1 MDVQRGHCWRCK
13 VKLEQTIHCPD
24 CKMAEYCSST
34 CENRDRVRH
43 RSREC
48 PLFGTRSCNKCNK
61 KGTMKECA
69 RCNYAWYCNQECQ
82 RSDWANHKE
91 LCKKTKA
98 TTTTA
103 ADKLTQK
110 HIFMRTDR
118 LGGAPYYFGNCI
130 AEDFLQLANNEWSDG
145 SIKKTD
151 LNRDYHI
158 LSAGCGDLRNTVL
171 TAASLPARYQG
182 SLYITLNDFD
192 PFVMARNVLFLFM
205 LVRFADTE
213 GIESSLTTIWYS
225 VHITKKE
232 YDLIKTSLDEL
243 IQMTPQSLT
252 EVTQGLVKVQGED
265 LADMSQVWDKWR
277 SLECQRKKQSSINLR
292 KQRKTV
298 FDQYNKEIEQNIG
311 KGREFVHTNQLE
323 SSSAEKQF
331 EEWFDHGM
339 FLPKEEKQELMSF
352 DNPTLT
358 GREADIPFGCI
369 TEIKFSINQNISPKD
384 YTFVYCIK
392 QDSHPFK
399 VWDCLRVRE
408 SETRPCSSPMVIYHN
423 YITNLLQKFKH
434 LIQQQRLS
442 FQISLA
448 NCMDFPSIHKSLKM
462 SNYDRIF
469 TSNLSDYI
477 GFAKLLQN
485 FKPLLNQSNRSSV
498 IVTETINWIEFLP
511 SDTSDNFKL
520 SAESYLKDT
529 DRNPATLLANL
540 TDVAPTTWLEYFDNA
555 PYFIAYLRAQIM
567 AGGLG
572 IPPLT
577 YLPSFG
583 EVMKYN
589 GLEMRDFRKKLNRL
603 VPFQYRVNARDLTR
617 ITATDRAVEWY
628 LPHNEHLGPGPTGP
642 SLDL

>member
-1 MDVQRGHCWRCK
+1 MDVQRGHCWRCE
-13 VKLEQTIHCPD
+13 VQLEQTIHCPD

-34 CENRDRVRH
+34 CEHRDRVRH

-69 RCNYAWYCNQECQ
+69 GCNIAWYCNRECQ
-82 RSDWANHKE
+82 SSDWVNHKAF
-91 LCKKTKA
+91 CIKA
-98 TTTTA
+98 KEDIKSTA
-103 ADKLTQK
+103 AQIGLLNFRMQK
-110 HIFMRTDR
+110 DR
-118 LGGAPYYFGNCI
+118 QGGSPYYLGNTI
-130 AEDFLQLANNEWSDG
+130 AKDFLQLDNNEWSDG

-252 EVTQGLVKVQGED
+252 EVTQGLVKVQGKD
-265 LADMSQVWDKWR
+265 LAVMSQVWDKWR
-277 SLECQRKKQSSINLR
+277 SLECQRKIQSSINLR
-292 KQRKTV
+292 KQRQTAFEKFRQKHGDSV
-298 FDQYNKEIEQNIG
+298 KYCY
-311 KGREFVHTNQLE
+311 TNPSQ
-323 SSSAEKQF
+323 SPAVKKQT
-331 EEWFDHGM
+331 EEWFDHGL
-339 FLPKEEKQELMSF
+339 FLPKETKQGTMSF

-358 GREADIPFGCI
+358 GRGASTDPGFDMVIL
-369 TEIKFSINQNISPKD
+369 KNQNASPKD
-384 YTFVYCIK
+384 YAFDYCVRP
-392 QDSHPFK
+392 DSHPFR

-408 SETRPCSSPMVIYHN
+408 SETRPYATPMVMYHN
-423 YITNLLQKFKH
+423 YITNLIQKVKH
-434 LIQQQRLS
+434 LIQQRRLYM
-442 FQISLA
+442 QVSLA
-448 NCMDFPSIHKSLKM
+448 NSMDFPSIHKSLKM

-469 TSNLSDYI
+469 TSNLADYI
-477 GFAKLLQN
+477 GFGKLLQT
-485 FKPLLNQSNRSSV
+485 FKPLLNQSNCSSV
-498 IVTETINWIEFLP
+498 IVTETINWAEFLP
-511 SDTSDNFKL
+511 QAVCKPEHKEYKRCIVAYCLDTGRD
-520 SAESYLKDT
+520 LK
-529 DRNPATLLANL
+529 NLLRKFDIGL
-540 TDVAPTTWLEYFDNA
+540 HTWMDYFDSSA
-555 PYFIAYLRAQIM
+555 YFLAYLRAQIM
-567 AGGLG
+567 GGG
-572 IPPLT
+572 FGVPPLT
-577 YLPSFG
+577 KVPSFG

-603 VPFQYRVNARDLTR
+603 VPFQYRVNARDLNV
-617 ITATDRAVEWY
+617 ITATDRAVEWC
-628 LPHNEHLGPGPTGP
+628 LPHTDG
-642 SLDL
+642 

>member
-1 MDVQRGHCWRCK
+1 MDVQRGHCWRCE
-13 VKLEQTIHCPD
+13 VQLEQTIHCPD

-34 CENRDRVRH
+34 CEHRDRVRH

-48 PLFGTRSCNKCNK
+48 PLFGTRSCKKCKK
-61 KGTMKECA
+61 KGTMKECG
-69 RCNYAWYCNQECQ
+69 RCNCKWYCNEECQ
-82 RSDWANHKE
+82 RSDWAYHKKSCNENKAAIKE
-91 LCKKTKA
+91 L
-98 TTTTA
+98 A
-103 ADKLTQK
+103 AQLTEK
-110 HIFMRTDR
+110 HISMRTDG
-118 LGGAPYYFGNCI
+118 LCAPPFYFGNCI
-130 AEDFLQLANNEWSDG
+130 AKDFLQIANNEWSDG

-151 LNRDYHI
+151 LNRDFHV

-192 PFVMARNVLFLFM
+192 PYVMARNVLFLFM
-205 LVRFADTE
+205 LVRFAETD

-252 EVTQGLVKVQGED
+252 EVTQGLVKVQGKD
-265 LADMSQVWDKWR
+265 LAVMSQVWDKWK
-277 SLECQRKKQSSINLR
+277 SLECQRGKPSSINLR
-292 KQRKTV
+292 QQRQTA
-298 FDQYNKEIEQNIG
+298 FDAFKKEIEQKCG
-311 KGREFVHTNQLE
+311 KGKKYGCTNHSQ

-358 GREADIPFGCI
+358 GHDLPI
-369 TEIKFSINQNISPKD
+369 TKKPSPKD
-384 YTFVYCIK
+384 HAFVYCVEAVL
-392 QDSHPFK
+392 HPFK

-408 SETRPCSSPMVIYHN
+408 SETRPYPTPMVMYHN
-423 YITNLLQKFKH
+423 YITKFLKKVKSF
-434 LIQQQRLS
+434 IQNGRL
-442 FQISLA
+442 FIQVSLA
-448 NCMDFPSIHKSLKM
+448 NCMDFPSVHNSLKM
-462 SNYDRIF
+462 PNYDRIF
-469 TSNLSDYI
+469 TSNIADYV
-477 GFAKLLQN
+477 GFAKLLQD
-485 FKPLLNQSNRSSV
+485 FKPLLNSSNHYSV
-498 IVTETINWIEFLP
+498 LVTETINWYRLFIQPGNELQVQLCTEAYIQ
-511 SDTSDNFKL
+511 DTGWNLAD
-520 SAESYLKDT
+520 
-529 DRNPATLLANL
+529 LLVL
-540 TDVAPTTWLEYFDNA
+540 DTDVAPSTLLEYFDNA
-555 PYFIAYLRAQIM
+555 PHFVGYLRAQIM

-577 YLPSFG
+577 YLPSIG

-603 VPFQYRVNARDLTR
+603 VPFQYRTNARDLTR

-628 LPHNEHLGPGPTGP
+628 LPHTDH
-642 SLDL
+642 

>member
-1 MDVQRGHCWRCK
+1 MDVQRGHCWRCE
-13 VKLEQTIHCPD
+13 VQLEQTIHCPD

-34 CENRDRVRH
+34 CEHRDRVRH

-69 RCNYAWYCNQECQ
+69 GCNIAWYCNRECQ
-82 RSDWANHKE
+82 SSDWVNHKAF
-91 LCKKTKA
+91 CIKA
-98 TTTTA
+98 KEDIKSTA
-103 ADKLTQK
+103 AQIGLLNFRMQK
-110 HIFMRTDR
+110 DR
-118 LGGAPYYFGNCI
+118 QGGSPYYLGNTI
-130 AEDFLQLANNEWSDG
+130 AKDFLQLDNNEWSDG

-277 SLECQRKKQSSINLR
+277 SLECQRKIQPSINLR

-298 FDQYNKEIEQNIG
+298 FEKFKQQHGEGVKYCY
-311 KGREFVHTNQLE
+311 TNYLQ
-323 SSSAEKQF
+323 SSDVKKQT
-331 EEWFDHGM
+331 EEWFDHGL
-339 FLPKEEKQELMSF
+339 FLLTERKQGTMSF

-358 GREADIPFGCI
+358 GRGASAAPGYETLVRDWNAP
-369 TEIKFSINQNISPKD
+369 KASPKD
-384 YTFVYCIK
+384 FAFEYCIRP
-392 QDSHPFK
+392 DSHPFK

-408 SETRPCSSPMVIYHN
+408 SETRPYPTHMVMYHN
-423 YITNLLQKFKH
+423 YITNLIQKVKH
-434 LIQQQRLS
+434 LIQQRRLYI
-442 FQISLA
+442 QVSLA
-448 NCMDFPSIHKSLKM
+448 NSMDFPSIHKSLKM

-469 TSNLSDYI
+469 TSNIADYI
-477 GFAKLLQN
+477 GFKKLLQI
-485 FKPLLNQSNRSSV
+485 FKPLPQLRNGSAV
-498 IVTETINWIEFLP
+498 LVTETINWIEFLP
-511 SDTSDNFKL
+511 QAVCKPGTKEFSQCFVGYCQDTGRDV
-520 SAESYLKDT
+520 
-529 DRNPATLLANL
+529 ANL
-540 TDVAPTTWLEYFDNA
+540 KRKFDIGPQVYLEYFDNA

-567 AGGLG
+567 AGGVG
-572 IPPLT
+572 VQPLT
-577 YLPSFG
+577 NVPSFG

-589 GLEMRDFRKKLNRL
+589 GLEMRDFHKKLNNL
-603 VPFQYRVNARDLTR
+603 VSFQYRSNNRDMTL
-617 ITATDRAVEWY
+617 ISATNRAVEWY
-628 LPHNEHLGPGPTGP
+628 IPHTDG
-642 SLDL
+642 

>member
-1 MDVQRGHCWRCK
+1 MDVQRGHCWRCE
-13 VKLEQTIHCPD
+13 VQLEQTIHCPD

-34 CENRDRVRH
+34 CEHRDRVRH

-61 KGTMKECA
+61 KGTMKECGG
-69 RCNYAWYCNQECQ
+69 CNYAWYCNKECQ
-82 RSDWANHKE
+82 RSDWANHKDV
-91 LCKKTKA
+91 CIKA
-98 TTTTA
+98 KDNIKSTA
-103 ADKLTQK
+103 AQIGLLNSRMQ
-110 HIFMRTDR
+110 RDR
-118 LGGAPYYFGNCI
+118 LGGSPYYFGNTI
-130 AEDFLQLANNEWSDG
+130 AKDFLQLDNNEWSDG
-145 SIKKTD
+145 SIKNTD

-277 SLECQRKKQSSINLR
+277 SLECQRKTQSSINLR

-298 FDQYNKEIEQNIG
+298 FEKFKQQHGEGVKYCY
-311 KGREFVHTNQLE
+311 TNYLQ
-323 SSSAEKQF
+323 SSDVKKQTDK
-331 EEWFDHGM
+331 WFDHGL
-339 FLPKEEKQELMSF
+339 FLPTERKQMTMSF

-358 GREADIPFGCI
+358 GRGASAAPGYETRLVLDWNAP
-369 TEIKFSINQNISPKD
+369 KASPKD
-384 YTFVYCIK
+384 FAFEYCIRP
-392 QDSHPFK
+392 DSHPFK

-408 SETRPCSSPMVIYHN
+408 SETRPYPTHMVMYHN
-423 YITNLLQKFKH
+423 YITNLIQKVKH
-434 LIQQQRLS
+434 LIQQRRLYI
-442 FQISLA
+442 QVSLA
-448 NCMDFPSIHKSLKM
+448 NSMDFPSIHKSLKM

-469 TSNLSDYI
+469 TSNLADYI
-477 GFAKLLQN
+477 GFGKLLQI
-485 FKPLLNQSNRSSV
+485 FKPLLHLRNSSSV
-498 IVTETINWIEFLP
+498 LVTETINWIEFLP
-511 SDTSDNFKL
+511 QAFCKPGTKEFSQCFVGYCQDTGRDFK
-520 SAESYLKDT
+520 
-529 DRNPATLLANL
+529 NL
-540 TDVAPTTWLEYFDNA
+540 MRKFDIGPQVYLEYFDNT
-555 PYFIAYLRAQIM
+555 PYFLAYLRAQIM
-567 AGGLG
+567 AGGVG
-572 IPPLT
+572 VQPLT
-577 YLPSFG
+577 NVPSFG

-589 GLEMRDFRKKLNRL
+589 GLEMRDFRKKLNNL
-603 VPFQYRVNARDLTR
+603 VSFQYRINNRDMTL
-617 ITATDRAVEWY
+617 INATDRAVEWY
-628 LPHNEHLGPGPTGP
+628 IPHTDG
-642 SLDL
+642 